1 MKYTIEFES
10 YSLDEVRDMEEEV
23 ERFIYIYA
31 KEELIETLLN
41 QYRLMKVCFY
51 KGLIDDWEYATWCFN
66 IGGGEDHYIEDS
78 EPPMSYVELAEGIYA
93 KAMDKLESL

>member
-10 YSLDEVRDMEEEV
+10 YSLDEIRDMEEEV
-23 ERFIYIYA
+23 ERFIYIDA

-51 KGLIDDWEYATWCFN
+51 KGLISDWEYGTWCFN
-66 IGGGEDHYIEDS
+66 ICGADDLYIEGS

>member
-10 YSLDEVRDMEEEV
+10 YSLDEIRDMEEEV
-23 ERFIYIYA
+23 ERFIYIDA

-51 KGLIDDWEYATWCFN
+51 KGLISDWEYGTWCFN
-66 IGGGEDHYIEDS
+66 ICGADDLYIEGS

-93 KAMDKLESL
+93 KAMAKLESL